1 MTSQF
6 ITPPDHL
13 PSKQNIL
20 IVNALESELAT
31 LVLWLKTVPDE
42 YDIHLF
48 HNQMTET
55 DWVVDVA
62 KQAKHIVIAKIDED
76 RMCNDLKEVVHDRAE
91 CVSRFGADTDYA
103 DLIQYFL
110 TNKQLTV

>member
-1 MTSQF
+1 MPSQF

-48 HNQMTET
+48 HNEMPEI
-55 DWVVDVA
+55 DRVVDVA

-76 RMCNDLKEVVHDRAE
+76 RMHSSLKEVIYNRAE
-91 CVSRFGADTDYA
+91 SVSRFGANTDYA
-103 DLIQYFL
+103 DLIQFFL

>member
-1 MTSQF
+1 MPSQF

-48 HNQMTET
+48 HNEMPET

-76 RMCNDLKEVVHDRAE
+76 RMHDSLKEVIQDRVE
-91 CVSRFGADTDYA
+91 SVSRFGANADYA
-103 DLIQYFL
+103 DLIQFFL

>member
-1 MTSQF
+1 MPSQF

-42 YDIHLF
+42 YNIHLF
-48 HNQMTET
+48 HNEMPET
-55 DWVVDVA
+55 DWVVEVA
-62 KQAKHIVIAKIDED
+62 KQATHIVMAKIDED
-76 RMCNDLKEVVHDRAE
+76 RMHNSLKEVVYNRAE
-91 CVSRFGADTDYA
+91 CVSRFGPNADYA
-103 DLIQYFL
+103 DLIQFFL

>member
-1 MTSQF
+1 MPSQF

-31 LVLWLKTVPDE
+31 LVLWLKTVSFE

-48 HNQMTET
+48 HNEMTET

-62 KQAKHIVIAKIDED
+62 KQAKHIVIAKVDED
-76 RMCNDLKEVVHDRAE
+76 RMHNDLKQVIQDRAE
-91 CVSRFGADTDYA
+91 CVSRFGANTDYA

-110 TNKQLTV
+110 TNKDLMV